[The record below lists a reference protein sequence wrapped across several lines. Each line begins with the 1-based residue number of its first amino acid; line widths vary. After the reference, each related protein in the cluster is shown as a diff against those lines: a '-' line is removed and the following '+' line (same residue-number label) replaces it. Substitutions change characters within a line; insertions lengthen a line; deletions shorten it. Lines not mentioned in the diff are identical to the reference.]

1 MERSHAMFL
10 ISGIVSFALEFKVRV
25 FEVAA

>member
-10 ISGIVSFALEFKVRV
+10 ISGIVPFALEFKVRV